1 MKAVFSSKLRWALFL
16 GAVVALAGS
25 AWAANKGS
33 LSLLHPTS
41 VAGTKLPSGNYTV
54 QWQGSGDQV
63 DLKIFQGKKEVAST
77 SAKVVQLNS
86 PAAYDSAVVSSND
99 DGTATLSEIR
109 FSGKKMA
116 LEVSSEGGSGGAAG
130 PAR

>member
-1 MKAVFSSKLRWALFL
+1 MKAVFSSKLRWVLLL

-33 LSLLHPTS
+33 LELLHTTN
-41 VAGTKLPSGNYTV
+41 VAGTTLPSGNYTV

-63 DLKIFQGKKEVAST
+63 ELKILQGKKEVVST
-77 SAKVVQLNS
+77 SAKIVQLDTPSTYNS
-86 PAAYDSAVVSSND
+86 AIVNSNS
-99 DGTATLSEIR
+99 DGTASLTQIR

-116 LEVSSEGGSGGAAG
+116 LDVTAEGGSSGATGAA
-130 PAR
+130 R